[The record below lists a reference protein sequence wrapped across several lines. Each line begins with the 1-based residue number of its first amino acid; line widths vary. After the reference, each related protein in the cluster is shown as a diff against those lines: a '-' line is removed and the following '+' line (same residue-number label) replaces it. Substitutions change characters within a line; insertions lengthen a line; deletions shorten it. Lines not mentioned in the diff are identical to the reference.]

1 MMSLAQEPTVGKTDE
16 LLALARQLGVFV
28 ERCAREGEAAH
39 VAERGIWDRLL
50 ALGRAAFQV
59 FLNEVGSCD
68 QGATVELPDGRV
80 LKRFEG
86 TYSRLLLTIFGSFTL
101 ARPVYGVREAQAQEF
116 VPLDT
121 RLQLPESKFSYTLQD
136 WDQLLATQDS
146 YTEVSQ
152 LIERILGFR
161 QSVDSLER
169 VTRQMAT
176 EVEAFHDARP
186 TPPPE
191 EEGEILVA
199 SGDGKGIP
207 IRRPADA
214 PRIHDHQHR
223 RGPKKDRKRMAIVG
237 TAYTV
242 DPFVRTPEEV
252 VEALFRRPEEER
264 EKRPR
269 PRPCHKQLY
278 ASLTLESPDEDEA
291 RDGLATVFGWLGE
304 QCRTRNP
311 EGRKATVCVMDG
323 QETLWEARE
332 SFLDHAPVVEVL
344 DLLHVTPR
352 LWQAAHLFHSAES
365 EAAEHFVRE
374 RVLRVLRGEGMLVVR
389 GLRQMA
395 TKRGLAPVSQ
405 RKVET
410 ICQYLEENGARMKYD
425 QYLTRGYPIASGVIE
440 GACRHFVKDRMERAG
455 MSWTKPGAQ
464 AMLHLRATYL
474 NGDWDA
480 FQKFRMARET
490 QRLYPHRALV
500 TPEPRALAG

>member
-1 MMSLAQEPTVGKTDE
+1 MSLAQEQSVGKTDE
-16 LLALARQLGVFV
+16 LIALARQLGAFV
-28 ERCAREGEAAH
+28 ERCARDGEAAH
-39 VAERGIWDRLL
+39 VAERGIWNRLL
-50 ALGRAAFQV
+50 ALGRAAFQG
-59 FLNEVGSCD
+59 FLNEVGPCD
-68 QGATVELPDGRV
+68 RGPTVELPEGRMV
-80 LKRFEG
+80 KRLKGLRGREFM
-86 TYSRLLLTIFGSFTL
+86 TIFGGFTL
-101 ARPVYGVREAQAQEF
+101 ERPVYGTREGQAIEF

-136 WDQLLATQDS
+136 WDQLLATQDA
-146 YTEVSQ
+146 YAEVSQ

-176 EVEAFHDARP
+176 EVEVFQDARP

-191 EEGEILVA
+191 EEGEVLVA

-237 TAYTV
+237 AAYTV
-242 DPFVRTPEEV
+242 DRFVRTAEEV
-252 VEALFRRPEEER
+252 VEALFRRPEEEKK
-264 EKRPR
+264 KRAR
-269 PRPCHKQLY
+269 PRPCHKQLC
-278 ASLTLESPDEDEA
+278 ASLTLESPHEDEA

-304 QCRTRNP
+304 QCRARNP
-311 EGRKATVCVMDG
+311 DGRKATVCVMDG
-323 QETLWEARE
+323 QETLWEARQ

-352 LWQAAHLFHSAES
+352 LWQAAHLFHPAES
-365 EAAEHFVRE
+365 EAAEQFVRE

-395 TKRGLAPVSQ
+395 TKRGLAPASQ

-410 ICQYLEENGARMKYD
+410 ICQYFEENGARMKYD
-425 QYLTRGYPIASGVIE
+425 EFLARGYPIASGVIE

-455 MSWTKPGAQ
+455 MSWTKTGAQ
-464 AMLHLRATYL
+464 AMLNLRATYL

-480 FQKFRMARET
+480 FQEFRIARET
-490 QRLYPHRALV
+490 ERLYPHRALV
-500 TPEPRALAG
+500 TPEPRALAA